1 MQRAFPGLTFGRRFS
16 LNKPARAGFS
26 LASYFRLTFVDAD
39 RPTRADP
46 VTRTLEIGVT
56 ELLLGPHR
64 RPGFGALGG
73 AHGAW
78 LGQFLHTE
86 YQRQAAGEDASFE
99 AEVSLRET
107 VAHRA
112 WTITLRGRADG
123 VRADAAGWRVE
134 ELKSAPA
141 RSEAAGALSRLQAAL
156 YARMLGRMRSGP
168 VRAELVFLDG
178 ATPVREAV
186 ALGAEE
192 TERRLLAALDAML
205 DALERRSAA
214 RAAGRAA
221 AETIRFPFPAL
232 RPGQAEITASVER
245 ALAERE
251 LLLLEAATG
260 SGKTAAVLTPAVRFA
275 LATDRRL
282 VVLTA
287 STLQQH
293 LAADTLRRIAPGHLR
308 LAARLR
314 AKSRM
319 CTRGDLLCH
328 ESICTSAAG
337 YAEKRDAGELV
348 ARAFDAH
355 GLALPDAIFALGARA
370 EACPYELQLDA
381 ARDAPVTVC
390 DLNYAIDP
398 AVALP
403 ELRDPVRLRD
413 TIFVVDEAHQI
424 PERAREALSVSLGG
438 DVLRAAIEAGALG
451 SGALH
456 RELRELGE
464 ALRARLDETLAEA
477 GARLGGDWV
486 PHEPPETALAGLERA
501 FGALSLRAAR
511 ALAGAPAGPL
521 APLFALAFQLHRFV
535 AVAQGR
541 EPGFVSL
548 AGFAREA
555 PALQRFCRDPAPALG
570 RLFAGCHALIG
581 VSATLSPPELYAECL
596 GLDRERSVHA
606 RIGAEDRAA
615 QRAVVIDAG
624 VTTADA
630 ARAREAPRIARRLAA
645 LSAAV
650 PGNCL
655 ALFPSHAFLE
665 QVQAALPPLARTLRW
680 QARGDGEPERSAVLD
695 ELRRRADLLVLA
707 VAGGGLAE
715 GVDYAGAGLGAV
727 AVVGPCLPAVSTHRA
742 LLAEHFEERFDR
754 GFELAYAVPGMIRVV
769 QSAGRLLRTGAD
781 RGVIALYDRRFLRE
795 PYRSLLPEEWLAGRA
810 PEALRGDP
818 VAVARRFFAR
828 S

>member
-1 MQRAFPGLTFGRRFS
+1 LAFD
-16 LNKPARAGFS
+16 
-26 LASYFRLTFVDAD
+26 FRLTFVYAD

-46 VTRTLEIGVT
+46 ITRTLEIGVT
-56 ELLLGPHR
+56 ELLLGPDR

-78 LGQFLHTE
+78 LGQFLHAE
-86 YQRQAAGEDASFE
+86 YQRQAAGEDANFE
-99 AEVSLRET
+99 AELSLRET
-107 VAHRA
+107 LAHRG

-123 VRADAAGWRVE
+123 VRAEATGWRVE

-141 RSEAAGALSRLQAAL
+141 RREATSALWQLQAAL
-156 YARMLGRMRSGP
+156 YARMLGRTRGVP

-178 ATPVREAV
+178 AAPVREAV
-186 ALGAEE
+186 ELGTEE
-192 TERRLLAALDAML
+192 TERRLLAALDATL
-205 DALERRSAA
+205 DALERRKVA
-214 RAAGRAA
+214 RAAARDAA
-221 AETIRFPFPAL
+221 QGIRFPFPAL
-232 RPGQAEITASVER
+232 RPGQAEIVASVER

-275 LATDRRL
+275 LANARRL

-293 LAADTLRRIAPGHLR
+293 LAVDTLRQIAPGRLR

-328 ESICTSAAG
+328 ESICAGAAG
-337 YAEKRDAGELV
+337 YAEKRNAGELV
-348 ARAFDAH
+348 ARGFDAH

-381 ARDAPVTVC
+381 AREAPVTVC

-398 AVALP
+398 AVTLP
-403 ELRDPVRLRD
+403 ELRDPAQLRD
-413 TIFVVDEAHQI
+413 TIFVIDEAHQL

-438 DVLRAAIEAGALG
+438 EVLRQAIEAGALG
-451 SGALH
+451 SSALH

-464 ALRARLDETLAEA
+464 TLRARLDETLADA
-477 GARLGGDWV
+477 GARPAGDWL
-486 PHEPPETALAGLERA
+486 PHEPPEAALAELEAA
-501 FGALSLRAAR
+501 FGALSLQAAR
-511 ALAGAPAGPL
+511 TLAGAPAGPL

-535 AVAQGR
+535 AVAQQR

-548 AGFAREA
+548 AGYAGEE
-555 PALQRFCRDPAPALG
+555 PALERFCRDPAPALG

-581 VSATLSPPELYAECL
+581 VSATLSPPELYTGSL
-596 GLDRERSVHA
+596 GLARERAVHA
-606 RIGAEDRAA
+606 RIAAGDRSA

-630 ARAREAPRIARRLAA
+630 AREREAPRIARRLAA
-645 LSAAV
+645 LAAAV

-655 ALFPSHAFLE
+655 ALFPSHAFLD
-665 QVQAALPPLARTLRW
+665 QVRAALPPLARTLRW
-680 QARGDGEPERSAVLD
+680 QARGDGEPERSAVID
-695 ELRRRADLLVLA
+695 ELRRRNDLLVLA

-727 AVVGPCLPAVSTHRA
+727 AVVGPCLPAGSTRRA

-795 PYRSLLPEEWLAGRA
+795 PYRSLLPEEWLAGRS
-810 PEALRGDP
+810 PEDLRGDP
-818 VAVARRFFAR
+818 AAVARRFFAP